1 MATDVIALEAA
12 HEQNAQAIAHLQR
25 AIDQLAQQQA
35 LHTQALLHA
44 IQGKWDAAQFGAH
57 SAEAVL
63 VALNPAL
70 QGKVDAV
77 PFDPDR

>member
-1 MATDVIALEAA
+1 MAIDVSALKASQEQHARAIAL
-12 HEQNAQAIAHLQR
+12 LQR

-35 LHTQALLHA
+35 LQGEALRHV
-44 IQGKWDAAQFGAH
+44 IQGQWDAAQFGQH
-57 SAEAVL
+57 SAESVL

-77 PFDPDR
+77 PFEGGR